1 MAELLDNGG
10 LIFLA
15 FIIVFGIALMLGLY
29 TRVGSGI
36 NNHTYARRY
45 GDAPGADSDR
55 TRITGK
61 DGLATISSRG
71 TR

>member
-1 MAELLDNGG
+1 MAELFDNGG

-15 FIIVFGIALMLGLY
+15 FLIVFGIALVLGLY

-36 NNHTYARRY
+36 NNHPYARRY
-45 GDAPGADSDR
+45 SDAPVANSNRVSGR
-55 TRITGK
+55 
-61 DGLATISSRG
+61 DGIAAISSRG